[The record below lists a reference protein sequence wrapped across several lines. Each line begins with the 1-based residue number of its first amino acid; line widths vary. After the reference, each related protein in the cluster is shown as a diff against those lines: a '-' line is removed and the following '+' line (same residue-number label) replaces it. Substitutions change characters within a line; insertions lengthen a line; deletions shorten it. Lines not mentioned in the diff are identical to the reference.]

1 MEQGTIKRVAIIND
15 TDPTHH
21 FGCMLVME
29 NLRFQLRQ
37 QGVEVVWTWPVG
49 IDWRKHKRAIRKKGR
64 VDAFIVN
71 GEGTIHHSKER
82 KHARALSEFATFA
95 REAFGVDAYLIN
107 ATLFQNEAS
116 EYAAMR
122 AYKKI
127 YVRDKGSLA
136 ELESF
141 GLQGRYIPDLTFAK
155 NNFQFDEVVD
165 SEKIEAC
172 VIDSAL
178 KSELPFLKQFCRQ
191 RGYTFRS
198 MVVARLSN
206 VNFFKSPRPFVKNFY
221 KWLTQDRSTSIRPR
235 DFIQFLKGHRL
246 VITGRYH
253 TVTMCIKQ
261 QIPFIAFE
269 SNTPKVS
276 FLLNDIFNQTDRV
289 VPMRDI
295 EQLPIENWAH
305 FSANELEQMR
315 KFVSAAEADISEM
328 ITCIVDDIHMTK
340 TNQGI
345 E

>member
-1 MEQGTIKRVAIIND
+1 MERSTIKRVAIIND

-21 FGCMLVME
+21 FGCMLVMA
-29 NLRFQLRQ
+29 NLRLLLKQ
-37 QGVEVVWTWPVG
+37 QGIDVAWTWPVG
-49 IDWRKHKRAIRKKGR
+49 VDWRKHKRAIRKKGK

-82 KHARALSEFATFA
+82 KHARALSEFANFA
-95 REAFGVDAYLIN
+95 KEAFGVDSYLIN
-107 ATLFQNEAS
+107 ATLFQNEAN
-116 EYAAMR
+116 EYESIR
-122 AYKKI
+122 SYKQI
-127 YVRDKGSLA
+127 YVRDKSSLA

-141 GLQGRYIPDLTFAK
+141 GLCGRYIPDLTFAK
-155 NNFQFDEVVD
+155 NDFQFDEVVD
-165 SEKIEAC
+165 GEKSEAC

-178 KSELPFLKQFCRQ
+178 KSELPFLKHYCRQ
-191 RGYTFRS
+191 KGYTFRS

-221 KWLTQDRSTSIRPR
+221 KWLTEDRLTSTHPR
-235 DFIQFLKGHRL
+235 DFIQFLRANRL

-276 FLLNDIFNQTDRV
+276 FLLSDIFNHTDRV
-289 VPMRDI
+289 VPMQNI
-295 EQLPIENWAH
+295 EQISIDQWAN
-305 FSANELEQMR
+305 FTAKEREQMQQ
-315 KFVSAAEADISEM
+315 FVSAAEADISEM
-328 ITCIVDDIHMTK
+328 IKCIVEDINTTTTH
-340 TNQGI
+340 QGL

>member
-29 NLRFQLRQ
+29 NLRFLLRQ
-37 QGVEVVWTWPVG
+37 QGVDVVWTWPVG
-49 IDWRKHKRAIRKKGR
+49 IDWRKHKRAIQKKER

-71 GEGTIHHSKER
+71 GEGTIHHSAER
-82 KHARALSEFATFA
+82 KHARALSEFAEFA
-95 REAFGVDAYLIN
+95 KEAFGVESYLIN

-116 EYAAMR
+116 EYASMR
-122 AYKKI
+122 AYKQI
-127 YVRDKGSLA
+127 YVRDKSSLT
-136 ELESF
+136 ELQSF

-155 NNFQFDEVVD
+155 NDYQFEKIIE
-165 SEKIEAC
+165 SEKADAC

-178 KSELPFLKQFCRQ
+178 KSELPFLKHFCRQ
-191 RGYTFRS
+191 RGFAFRS

-221 KWLTQDRSTSIRPR
+221 KWLTEDRHTSTQPK
-235 DFIQFLKGHRL
+235 DFIQFLKSHRL

-276 FLLNDIFNQTDRV
+276 FLLNDIFNHTDRV

-295 EQLPIENWAH
+295 EQLPIEKWAH
-305 FSANELEQMR
+305 FSAKELEQMQL
-315 KFVSAAEADISEM
+315 FVSAAEDDISEM
-328 ITCIVDDIHMTK
+328 IKCIVDDINMTK